1 MGGSCPQPA
10 VEAVLGGL
18 EERLG
23 GGLLGGSGPGGADD
37 VGVVEAP
44 LDGEGGGLVGAR
56 GVGAGAGLVALLG
69 EGGEEG
75 GGGGIGRRI
84 AGPELGIDRGRRRRA
99 PVELLG
105 GHQHVSG
112 LGAGGRAHHPTLLKE
127 VHGGV
132 DGRRRRDRAI
142 GGRWGAA
149 GGQAEQGQRGA
160 GDHSSVISFSLPFSS
175 SSIEAT

>member
-18 EERLG
+18 EECLG
-23 GGLLGGSGPGGADD
+23 GGLLVGAGRGGAND
-37 VGVVEAP
+37 VGVIEAP

-56 GVGAGAGLVALLG
+56 GVGAGAGLVALGG

-75 GGGGIGRRI
+75 GGGGIGRRRV
-84 AGPELGIDRGRRRRA
+84 D
-99 PVELLG
+99 
-105 GHQHVSG
+105 
-112 LGAGGRAHHPTLLKE
+112 
-127 VHGGV
+127 GGV

-142 GGRWGAA
+142 GGRRGAA